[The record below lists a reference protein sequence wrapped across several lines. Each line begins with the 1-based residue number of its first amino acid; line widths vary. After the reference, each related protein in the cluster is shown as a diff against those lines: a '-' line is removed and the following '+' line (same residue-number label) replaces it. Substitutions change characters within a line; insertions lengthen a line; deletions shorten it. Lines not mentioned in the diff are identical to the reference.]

1 MIAEGL
7 ETAVSLRTGRLDKF
21 HDLVLICVIVWFFD
35 PLS

>member
-7 ETAVSLRTGRLDKF
+7 ESAVSSRTGRLDMF
-21 HDLVLICVIVWFFD
+21 HDLVLICVIAWLFD